1 MATSALTPNIKTNK
15 QTTAH
20 KRLEPLSLGYKH
32 FFSAHYNP
40 ASTYLPPS
48 FILGH
53 SPIFPCHSSA
63 VDPQTYK
70 SFQKARLKAQ
80 KKKKKAV
87 NDRAQIPNI
96 SAITGEPT
104 GERAG
109 ACWMN
114 VIFWVHA
121 GAGGWRGL
129 VCGLVGSLPP
139 LSAGVCT
146 FPAPRGR
153 PWIRLPF
160 VHG

>member
-1 MATSALTPNIKTNK
+1 MATSALRPNIKTNK

-40 ASTYLPPS
+40 ASTYPHLPLFWGTLPS
-48 FILGH
+48 
-53 SPIFPCHSSA
+53 SPVSCVTIAFTGP
-63 VDPQTYK
+63 DR
-70 SFQKARLKAQ
+70 RL
-80 KKKKKAV
+80 KKKAV
-87 NDRAQIPNI
+87 SDRAQIPNI

-129 VCGLVGSLPP
+129 VCGLVRSLPP

-153 PWIRLPF
+153 PWIRLPC

>member
-1 MATSALTPNIKTNK
+1 MATSALRPNIKTNK

-20 KRLEPLSLGYKH
+20 KQLEPLSLGYKH

-40 ASTYLPPS
+40 ASTYPPS

-80 KKKKKAV
+80 KKKK
-87 NDRAQIPNI
+87 RQLMTEPRYQT
-96 SAITGEPT
+96 SLPSHGRPT

-109 ACWMN
+109 ACWTN
-114 VIFWVHA
+114 VIFGVHA

-129 VCGLVGSLPP
+129 VCGLVHSLPP

-153 PWIRLPF
+153 PWIRLPC